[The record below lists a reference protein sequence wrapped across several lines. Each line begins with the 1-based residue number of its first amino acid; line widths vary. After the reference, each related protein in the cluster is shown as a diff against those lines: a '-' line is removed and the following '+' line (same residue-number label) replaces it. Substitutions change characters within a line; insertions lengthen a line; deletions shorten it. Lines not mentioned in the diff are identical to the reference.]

1 MNEERKKRGLAYSK
15 FLTAVAISALLL
27 GSDNVMA
34 TQTVSGNVPDI
45 KEQLQTIA
53 VTGVVLDAADEPI
66 IGASVVEKGTTNG
79 GITDINGRFT
89 LNVKPGAILKIS
101 YVGYQ
106 PQEVK
111 ATRTMKIVLAE
122 DSEILSEVVVVGYG
136 SQKRENLTGAIATV
150 DISKTYEGLVR
161 KILSSKSHPALMLVH
176 NVCYNNGASA
186 ELVHS
191 RIARHYNIPSVSM
204 QSTLYKALLNCRFD
218 NRRITPDDL
227 HPNDCGHELVSMV
240 ITKRLEQ
247 IKNTVKA
254 EYETAKSQRA
264 AAQPD
269 AGAAA
274 LLPEPLTANAYEDSV
289 RYRNYNSTPELDGF
303 KADMSEQRDITDC
316 FKKGYTASENGAC
329 ITFKVK
335 GSCIAVQFRKTI
347 HKPAPVAVAVI
358 DGDEANAV
366 TLDANFDETWGDKL
380 ELYTLLEHGENK
392 EHTVQIK
399 LVKTS
404 EADASEFYLVSIIA
418 SGH

>member
-1 MNEERKKRGLAYSK
+1 M
-15 FLTAVAISALLL
+15 
-27 GSDNVMA
+27 
-34 TQTVSGNVPDI
+34 
-45 KEQLQTIA
+45 
-53 VTGVVLDAADEPI
+53 
-66 IGASVVEKGTTNG
+66 
-79 GITDINGRFT
+79 
-89 LNVKPGAILKIS
+89 
-101 YVGYQ
+101 
-106 PQEVK
+106 
-111 ATRTMKIVLAE
+111 
-122 DSEILSEVVVVGYG
+122 
-136 SQKRENLTGAIATV
+136 
-150 DISKTYEGLVR
+150 
-161 KILSSKSHPALMLVH
+161 
-176 NVCYNNGASA
+176 
-186 ELVHS
+186 
-191 RIARHYNIPSVSM
+191 
-204 QSTLYKALLNCRFD
+204 
-218 NRRITPDDL
+218 
-227 HPNDCGHELVSMV
+227 
-240 ITKRLEQ
+240 
-247 IKNTVKA
+247 
-254 EYETAKSQRA
+254 
-264 AAQPD
+264 
-269 AGAAA
+269 
-274 LLPEPLTANAYEDSV
+274 TANAYEDSV